1 MVRQA
6 KTNLIVVLA
15 VLTEVAAVVGANDFQ
30 ASGPKNRATYL
41 GISDEHLTG
50 SPSISRDGLVAA
62 YDMEPLTRDE
72 KLKDFSGNNN
82 YGTIHQTIAVKGM
95 FGKARQ
101 FSTVSDYIHPP
112 ENPTFAIDGPLSV
125 AMWVRLHQLG
135 LHQHMLACDDKF
147 ALWITRE
154 NNIRFVDTLG
164 NGFQS
169 VGGIATAAWYSIV
182 GVFKGKAGDI
192 LTGDNIAVFINGKPV
207 EGGIF
212 GRPRKW

>member
-1 MVRQA
+1 
-6 KTNLIVVLA
+6 
-15 VLTEVAAVVGANDFQ
+15 
-30 ASGPKNRATYL
+30 
-41 GISDEHLTG
+41 
-50 SPSISRDGLVAA
+50 
-62 YDMEPLTRDE
+62 
-72 KLKDFSGNNN
+72 
-82 YGTIHQTIAVKGM
+82 M

-125 AMWVRLHQLG
+125 VIWVRLHQLA
-135 LHQHMLACDDKF
+135 LHQHMLACNDKF